1 MSRVIALFNQSGGVG
16 KSTLTMNLGYHLAQR
31 KHRVLLVDM
40 DPQGSLTLFMGLEP
54 LDLEKTIYNSLI
66 EGISLPIHYD
76 LHGMSLAPTNIHLCS
91 AEMELFMAEMRE
103 LRLREVL
110 KPVRKQYDFILVDC
124 PPSLGL
130 LSFIALV
137 ASTHVL
143 VPVQTQYKSFVGTE
157 LLLDTVIK
165 VKSRINRSLKIA
177 GFVPMMYSARNS
189 QDVRSLQAIQEQM
202 VEYGHVFEPLP
213 RATVFSDASEKHVPL
228 ELYSPKHP
236 ALVVLQQV
244 AEYMETL

>member
-1 MSRVIALFNQSGGVG
+1 
-16 KSTLTMNLGYHLAQR
+16 MNLGYHLAQR

-66 EGISLPIHYD
+66 EGSSLPIHYD

-110 KPVRKQYDFILVDC
+110 KPVRKQYDFILIDC

-157 LLLDTVIK
+157 LLLDTVTK